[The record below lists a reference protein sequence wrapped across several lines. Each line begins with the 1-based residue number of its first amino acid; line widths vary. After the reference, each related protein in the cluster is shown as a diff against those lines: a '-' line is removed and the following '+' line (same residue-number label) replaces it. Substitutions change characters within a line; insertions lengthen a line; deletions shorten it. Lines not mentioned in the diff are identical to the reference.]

1 MGIID
6 RLRGKSPEFNI
17 GKLSSSLHTWD
28 AVTPSTQYLDQY
40 EHWTY
45 KAIRTITDGI
55 SKSEVKLY
63 QKKGKEVTELTQ
75 KNSSMLRDLYY
86 FNPLMSYHEA
96 RRITQATLQLTGS
109 AFWYMVESE
118 QPKQKA
124 DFYILDS
131 QSMSLAYDEF
141 GLPSHYIYRT
151 GSGSHQDL
159 SFNDVIAFK
168 LANPK
173 DIYKGHSPLQSAR
186 YAHNIVE
193 LGMKYNMNV
202 FGNSGR
208 PEGFMIIDGAGS
220 EERDLV
226 ESKLKEKFGGVQNA
240 RKIGVLNRVATWLP
254 ISEKPKDLDYAR
266 SIEMFR
272 DQILAIFGVPKT
284 LVGIEDAINA
294 NAAEAMRVFQMYTLE
309 PLVALE
315 AEVLTNQ
322 LIPKYHGMI
331 ISDMYFKADDVVES
345 DKKLDAEV
353 ASALY
358 SAKIITIDEAREQVG
373 LEPLE
378 ENQLLEP
385 KEEVEEKPEEP
396 VKSEEIEKK
405 LTAIMNRIK
414 NIDEDLSRV
423 PEIEEQKK
431 NRRDEMRKFFENEQ
445 DEREL
450 VFRKDL
456 WSFFSG
462 QRERVLKSLVKK
474 KSLSLKGSVDWE
486 QEVAIML
493 DLFNK
498 RYEAEAKKAN
508 AIANELI
515 GQQTEIS
522 EKSQKAINER
532 LQFFAK
538 ETNKTTQEKIEKIIA
553 NGVRNS
559 TNPIVVADELNLV
572 LSGFMEGEANI
583 KLLKDLGV
591 YVDDTKIASTGTI
604 NRNRNRFE
612 KMYNTI
618 SELEGEKKMDALKA
632 LYAITDEN
640 DPVALAI
647 RDNIKKT
654 YGIGVDDTKLSRLW
668 TIARTEIGAI
678 QSEIQYD
685 NYKNSGVVQKLEWL
699 SARDMFVRGLD
710 IKDHY
715 DHASADG
722 QVIYIGEKFLVSG
735 ELLERPHDPA
745 GSIGNTINCRCVAI
759 PRLD

>member
-1 MGIID
+1 
-6 RLRGKSPEFNI
+6 
-17 GKLSSSLHTWD
+17 
-28 AVTPSTQYLDQY
+28 
-40 EHWTY
+40 
-45 KAIRTITDGI
+45 
-55 SKSEVKLY
+55 
-63 QKKGKEVTELTQ
+63 
-75 KNSSMLRDLYY
+75 
-86 FNPLMSYHEA
+86 
-96 RRITQATLQLTGS
+96 
-109 AFWYMVESE
+109 
-118 QPKQKA
+118 
-124 DFYILDS
+124 
-131 QSMSLAYDEF
+131 
-141 GLPSHYIYRT
+141 
-151 GSGSHQDL
+151 
-159 SFNDVIAFK
+159 
-168 LANPK
+168 
-173 DIYKGHSPLQSAR
+173 
-186 YAHNIVE
+186 
-193 LGMKYNMNV
+193 
-202 FGNSGR
+202 
-208 PEGFMIIDGAGS
+208 
-220 EERDLV
+220 
-226 ESKLKEKFGGVQNA
+226 
-240 RKIGVLNRVATWLP
+240 
-254 ISEKPKDLDYAR
+254 
-266 SIEMFR
+266 
-272 DQILAIFGVPKT
+272 
-284 LVGIEDAINA
+284 
-294 NAAEAMRVFQMYTLE
+294 
-309 PLVALE
+309 
-315 AEVLTNQ
+315 
-322 LIPKYHGMI
+322 
-331 ISDMYFKADDVVES
+331 MYFKADDVVES

-515 GQQTEIS
+515 GQQAEIS

-710 IKDHY
+710 IKDVY

-722 QVIYIGEKFLVSG
+722 QVVYMEEMFLASG